1 MRKKTRFFWLA
12 LVTTGVLVSGCI
24 THEETVYRDVSRIDV
39 KFENDTAAG
48 IFYGAL
54 ARSTSGHGVQ
64 DSTTRVTVPFLLH
77 SKQRI
82 VKGDSAVFNEAAA
95 RCDANKDGVITEA
108 EARSFA
114 EHP

>member
-1 MRKKTRFFWLA
+1 MLKKNRLYWLA
-12 LVTTGVLVSGCI
+12 AVSAGVLASGCI
-24 THEETVYRDVSRIDV
+24 THDETTYRDVSRIDV
-39 KFENDTAAG
+39 KFENDTASG

-64 DSTTRVTVPFLLH
+64 ESTTRVTVPFLIH
-77 SKQRI
+77 SKQRV
-82 VKGDSAVFNEAAA
+82 VKGDSAAFNEAAA

-114 EHP
+114 DHP

>member
-1 MRKKTRFFWLA
+1 MQKKTGLYWLVA
-12 LVTTGVLVSGCI
+12 VTAGFLASGCI

-39 KFENDTAAG
+39 KFENDTASG

-54 ARSTSGHGVQ
+54 ARITSGHGVQ
-64 DSTTRVTVPFLLH
+64 ESTTRVTVPFLLH
-77 SKQRI
+77 SKQRV
-82 VKGDSAVFNEAAA
+82 VKGDSALFNEAAA